1 MKLEFKNVN
10 KYFGD
15 HHVLKDVSFS
25 VESGQIFGYLG
36 RNGAGKTTSIR
47 ILMDVFNAN
56 SGQILMDGAPFV
68 ASKYSIGYLPE
79 ERGMYSKSKVLDQ
92 LVYFAMLRGMN
103 KKEATDSAKEWAK
116 RFEVDIYLDRKLE
129 TLSKGNQQKVQI
141 TLAFVSNPDILILDE
156 PFSGLDPVN
165 SKLFQ
170 DALVDHISKDRII
183 IFSSHQMNYIESF
196 CDDIAIIDDGA
207 IVLKGSLSAIKKE
220 RGANRVCVSVNNLS
234 LDDLADVLSRD
245 LGLDVVVDKRYVIVD
260 LNNTSKN
267 DLVRYLLDHK
277 YDISVISDYEPSL
290 QDIFIQEVGDS
301 DETV

>member
-234 LDDLADVLSRD
+234 LDDLAGVLSRD

>member
-260 LNNTSKN
+260 LNTTSKN

>member
-103 KKEATDSAKEWAK
+103 KKEATASAKEWAK

-234 LDDLADVLSRD
+234 LDDLAGVLSRD

>member
-1 MKLEFKNVN
+1 MKLEFSNVN

-25 VESGQIFGYLG
+25 VERGQIFGYLG

-56 SGQILMDGAPFV
+56 SGSILMDGKPFD

-79 ERGMYSKSKVLDQ
+79 ERGMYSKTKVLDQ
-92 LVYFAMLRGMN
+92 LVYFARLRGMS
-103 KKEATDSAKEWAK
+103 KKEATESAQAWAK
-116 RFEVDIYLDRKLE
+116 RFGVDIYLDRKLE

-170 DALVDHISKDRII
+170 DALLDHISANRII
-183 IFSSHQMNYIESF
+183 IFSSHQMSYIESF
-196 CDDIAIIDDGA
+196 CDDIAIIDKGS

-220 RGANRVCVSVNNLS
+220 RGANRICVSVNNI
-234 LDDLADVLSRD
+234 DLEGLAEVLVRD
-245 LGLDVVVDKRYVIVD
+245 LKVGVVIDKRYVIVD
-260 LNNTSKN
+260 LGEISKN
-267 DLVRYLLDHK
+267 ALVQYLLDNK
-277 YDISVISDYEPSL
+277 YDISVLSDYEPSL

-301 DETV
+301 DEAI